1 MLTEYIQISDA
12 DLWTMNTLLV
22 DLFVAIILL
31 TGLRFISGLVANV
44 STKKELAERDNFAF
58 GLSFSGGMIALA
70 LMMTGVVSGEANDSL
85 ITEGVL
91 VGLYGAV
98 GILLIKLG
106 RVIQDKLVMTSIPI
120 QEEIRKGNLAAAFL
134 DMAGTIATG
143 FVLRSVFIWVE
154 NETITGLVIVL
165 VTFLLTQLLLALVTK
180 FRLTIYEKRHPGGC
194 LQVALKA
201 GNVALSLRYFGHVV
215 GIALVMSAASSFVIY
230 NSQYLGLALFTWV
243 VVTIAFS
250 AILSLISSVA
260 RFIILAGIDVV
271 EEVDHQENVAIGA
284 IEAAIYVSVATLIL
298 AVFS

>member
-44 STKKELAERDNFAF
+44 STKEELAERDNFAF

-70 LMMTGVVSGEANDSL
+70 LMMTGVVSGEANDNL
-85 ITEGVL
+85 ITEGLL

-165 VTFLLTQLLLALVTK
+165 VAFLLTQLLLALVTK
-180 FRLTIYEKRHPGGC
+180 FRLTVYEKRHPDGC

-201 GNVALSLRYFGHVV
+201 GNVALSLRYFGHVI

-243 VVTIAFS
+243 VVTIVFS
-250 AILSLISSVA
+250 VILSLISSVA

-284 IEAAIYVSVATLIL
+284 IEAAIYVSVAILIL

>member
-70 LMMTGVVSGEANDSL
+70 LMMTGVVPGEANDSL

-180 FRLTIYEKRHPGGC
+180 FRLTIYEKRHPDGC

>member
-180 FRLTIYEKRHPGGC
+180 FRLTIYEKRHPDGC

-201 GNVALSLRYFGHVV
+201 GNVALSLRYFGHVI

-298 AVFS
+298 AVCS

>member
-1 MLTEYIQISDA
+1 
-12 DLWTMNTLLV
+12 
-22 DLFVAIILL
+22 
-31 TGLRFISGLVANV
+31 
-44 STKKELAERDNFAF
+44 
-58 GLSFSGGMIALA
+58 
-70 LMMTGVVSGEANDSL
+70 
-85 ITEGVL
+85 
-91 VGLYGAV
+91 
-98 GILLIKLG
+98 
-106 RVIQDKLVMTSIPI
+106 VIQDKLVMTSIPI

-165 VTFLLTQLLLALVTK
+165 VAFLLTQLLLALVTK
-180 FRLTIYEKRHPGGC
+180 FRLTVYEKRHPDGC

-201 GNVALSLRYFGHVV
+201 GNVALSLRYFGHVI

-243 VVTIAFS
+243 VVTIVFS
-250 AILSLISSVA
+250 VILSLISSVA

-284 IEAAIYVSVATLIL
+284 IEAAIYVSVAILIL

>member
-180 FRLTIYEKRHPGGC
+180 FRLTIYEKRHPDGC